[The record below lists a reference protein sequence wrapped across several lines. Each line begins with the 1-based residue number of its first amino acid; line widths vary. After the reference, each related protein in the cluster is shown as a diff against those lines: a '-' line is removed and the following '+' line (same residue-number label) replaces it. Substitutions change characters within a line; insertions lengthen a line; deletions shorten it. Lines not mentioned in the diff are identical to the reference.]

1 MSNVY
6 AGILIINNFSIYADD
21 IIDVSSLIKVRIWK
35 VSVIK
40 SAVNI
45 KEKNLCI

>member
-1 MSNVY
+1 MSNGC
-6 AGILIINNFSIYADD
+6 AGTLIVNNFSIYTDD
-21 IIDVSSLIKVRIWK
+21 IIDDNSLITGRIWK

-45 KEKNLCI
+45 KE